1 MFYMLV
7 GIDYSITCPCL
18 CLYDERQPFKFDNC
32 FFYYLTNTKKFAD
45 KILPNI
51 TGESF
56 QEYIQDVDRFDT
68 ISDWAINL
76 CVGAS
81 DVAVE
86 GYSFGSKGRVFNLA
100 ENMGI
105 LKHKLYKAAIP
116 VTIIEPSKAKKIAT
130 GKGNADKEAMYEA
143 FMKETGVD
151 LIKKFGQL
159 KLTNP
164 VTDIVD
170 SYFILK
176 SLIQLKDCPQ
186 D

>member
-1 MFYMLV
+1 MFHMLV
-7 GIDYSITCPCL
+7 GVDYSITCPCL
-18 CLYDERQPFKFDNC
+18 CLFDERREFNFNNC

-56 QEYIQDVDRFDT
+56 QEYLQDVDRFDS

-76 CVGAS
+76 CIGAS
-81 DVAVE
+81 DVSIE
-86 GYSFGSKGRVFNLA
+86 GYSFGSKGKVFNLA

-105 LKHKLYKAAIP
+105 FKHKLYKAGIP
-116 VTIIEPSKAKKIAT
+116 VTVIEPSKAKKLAT
-130 GKGNADKEAMYEA
+130 GKGNADKAAMYKA
-143 FMKETGVD
+143 FCEETKTD
-151 LIKKFGQL
+151 LVFTLNQRS
-159 KLTNP
+159 LTNP

-176 SLIQLKDCPQ
+176 SLMATKN
-186 D
+186 

>member
-7 GIDYSITCPCL
+7 GVDYSITCPCL
-18 CLYDERQPFKFDNC
+18 CLFDERKEFNFNNC

-56 QEYIQDVDRFDT
+56 QEYLQDVDRFDT
-68 ISDWAINL
+68 ISDWAMNL
-76 CVGAS
+76 CIGAS
-81 DVAVE
+81 DVAIE

-116 VTIIEPSKAKKIAT
+116 VTVIEPSRAKKIAT
-130 GKGNADKEAMYEA
+130 GKGNADKEAMFEA
-143 FMKETGVD
+143 FKKETGID

-176 SLIQLKDCPQ
+176 SLIQLKDCSQ

>member
-1 MFYMLV
+1 MFHMLIGV
-7 GIDYSITCPCL
+7 DYSITCPCL
-18 CLYDERQPFKFDNC
+18 CLYDERKPFTFDNC
-32 FFYYLTNTKKFAD
+32 FFYYLTNTKKYAD

-56 QEYIQDVDRFDT
+56 QEYVADVDRFDT

-86 GYSFGSKGRVFNLA
+86 GYSFGSKGKVFNLA

-105 LKHKLYKAAIP
+105 FKHKLYKAAVP
-116 VTIIEPSKAKKIAT
+116 LTIIEPSKAKKIAT
-130 GKGNADKEAMYEA
+130 GKGNADKALMYEY
-143 FMKETGVD
+143 FSKETNTNLLLAFD
-151 LIKKFGQL
+151 QKTLS
-159 KLTNP
+159 NP

-170 SYFILK
+170 SFYILK
-176 SLIQLKDCPQ
+176 ALIQSKGNSQ
-186 D
+186 G